1 VARQLAETVPTGFP
15 RLLLAGQLVDIAF
28 MPIARQSPTPPSE
41 VVVTAPSRA
50 GSDRSAG
57 GPLDVSRYA
66 PAYFTWIAHKL
77 SHGASQHYRAVAGVG
92 IEVWRCL
99 VLLAAEGRATPQHT
113 ARVIGM
119 DKGSVSRCFRQM
131 QNRGLITVALDPADG
146 RARVAH
152 LTSQGRALHDRIRAI
167 ALERERAFLA
177 VLTPLERETLLDLLR
192 RLHDNL
198 PAVETATERW
208 IATHRVAADA
218 SPEPP

>member
-1 VARQLAETVPTGFP
+1 MPSAR
-15 RLLLAGQLVDIAF
+15 
-28 MPIARQSPTPPSE
+28 
-41 VVVTAPSRA
+41 
-50 GSDRSAG
+50 RSAAPPREAG
-57 GPLDVSRYA
+57 TPAPPTTRSDPSSFGPLDVSRYA

-99 VLLAAEGRATPQHT
+99 VLLASEGRATPQQT

-131 QNRGLITVALDPADG
+131 QDRGLITVALDPADG

-152 LTSQGRALHDRIRAI
+152 LTPQGRALHDRIRSI

-177 VLTPLERETLLDLLR
+177 VLTPVERETLLILLR

-208 IATHRVAADA
+208 IATHRVPPAA

>member
-1 VARQLAETVPTGFP
+1 MPRAR
-15 RLLLAGQLVDIAF
+15 
-28 MPIARQSPTPPSE
+28 
-41 VVVTAPSRA
+41 APSA
-50 GSDRSAG
+50 RSAAAAASAPEPAPMPPEPPLEPPPG
-57 GPLDVSRYA
+57 APLDVSRYA

-99 VLLAAEGRATPQHT
+99 VLLAAEGRATPQQT

-131 QNRGLITVALDPADG
+131 QARGLITVALDPDDG

-152 LTSQGRALHDRIRAI
+152 LTAKGRALHDRIRAI

-177 VLTPLERETLLDLLR
+177 VLAPGERETLLDLLR

-198 PAVETATERW
+198 PAVEAATERW
-208 IATHRVAADA
+208 IAAHAPAPGT
-218 SPEPP
+218 PEETT